1 MFINYYISLFLLFIS
16 YRRFQNGAKTR
27 DMGDNGF
34 SSDDDKSNDEGNDRS
49 LKSKSGPANQLNSY
63 RKDFLNPKKK
73 FLILHPQFLKKNHT
87 VQKIHL
93 NILLDIAIM
102 MLLDH
107 YV

>member
-16 YRRFQNGAKTR
+16 YKRFQNGAKTR

-73 FLILHPQFLKKNHT
+73 FLILPPPPPTPPPKK
-87 VQKIHL
+87 KI
-93 NILLDIAIM
+93 
-102 MLLDH
+102 
-107 YV
+107 YVCI